1 MLIVPSNTANKNERA
16 ISPKDMDTEPLATAC
31 SSYNERLLAL
41 SLIKQISHL
50 CRAIQR
56 HRGLGMSLIAGYRE
70 FETDFL
76 ILQQQVSR
84 RMQALQLF
92 SQQSS
97 NLLTEEQ
104 LEKLLAA
111 WSTIDRDWQNDS
123 VMENFEY
130 HSHFIE
136 QLLQLMMT
144 LARLLERPVI
154 AGFPQE
160 STSDNQVENVE
171 QKRQQFNLVGLLV
184 FVCNQ
189 LPNLVEQ
196 VAKIRGLSTLSA
208 TRGKISGM
216 EDSKLRYFIHNAR
229 VQHEKVRNQ
238 SDRLLEQTKDDI
250 RSLPLIKAY
259 EFKLMFLINTVEKEI
274 LEPSFISMDSR
285 QVFNLATE
293 IIDVYLKVVDEGL
306 SLLQRR
312 QEDSLEDW
320 FLRGRS

>member
-1 MLIVPSNTANKNERA
+1 MSKASPTLYRTHERA
-16 ISPKDMDTEPLATAC
+16 TDTQDMNIEELAAAC
-31 SSYNERLLAL
+31 DSYSERILAL

-56 HRGLGMSLIAGYRE
+56 HRGLGMSLIAGYQE

-76 ILQQQVSR
+76 TLQHQVSR
-84 RMQALQLF
+84 RMRALQLF
-92 SQQSS
+92 SQQSK
-97 NLLTEEQ
+97 NLLTGGQ

-111 WSTIDRDWQNDS
+111 WSTIERDWQNDS

-144 LARLLERPVI
+144 LARLLERPVVS
-154 AGFPQE
+154 GFPQDAN
-160 STSDNQVENVE
+160 SDVQTAIEN
-171 QKRQQFNLVGLLV
+171 KRQQFNLVGLLV

-208 TRGKISGM
+208 TRGKLGGL
-216 EDSKLRYFIHNAR
+216 EDSKLRYFIQNAR

-238 SDRLLEQTKDDI
+238 SDRLLEQTKDDM
-250 RSLPLIKAY
+250 RSLPMIKAY

-274 LEPSFISMDSR
+274 LEPQVITMDSR

-293 IIDVYLKVVDEGL
+293 IIDVYLKVVDEGI

-320 FLRGRS
+320 FLQGKA

>member
-1 MLIVPSNTANKNERA
+1 MNNETLVA
-16 ISPKDMDTEPLATAC
+16 AC
-31 SSYNERLLAL
+31 SSYNERILAL

-56 HRGLGMSLIAGYRE
+56 HRGLGMSLIAGYQE

-76 ILQQQVSR
+76 ALQQQVAR
-84 RMQALQLF
+84 RMQVLQVS
-92 SQQSS
+92 SQQMAK
-97 NLLTEEQ
+97 LLTGGQ

-111 WSTIDRDWQNDS
+111 WSTIERDWQNDS
-123 VMENFEY
+123 VLENFEY

-144 LARLLERPVI
+144 LARLLDRP
-154 AGFPQE
+154 AASAFPQIG
-160 STSDNQVENVE
+160 SDSAQVTVE
-171 QKRQQFNLVGLLV
+171 HKRQQFNLVGLLV

-189 LPNLVEQ
+189 LPSLVEQ
-196 VAKIRGLSTLSA
+196 VAKIRGLATLSA
-208 TRGKISGM
+208 TRGKLGGL
-216 EDSKLRYFIHNAR
+216 EDSKLRYFIQNTR

-238 SDRLLEQTKDDI
+238 SDRLLEQIKDDI

-274 LEPSFISMDSR
+274 LEPQVITMDSR

-320 FLRGRS
+320 FLQG

>member
-1 MLIVPSNTANKNERA
+1 MNNVELVSACGGYSER
-16 ISPKDMDTEPLATAC
+16 I
-31 SSYNERLLAL
+31 LAL
-41 SLIKQISHL
+41 NLIKQISHL

-56 HRGLGMSLIAGYRE
+56 HRGLGMSLIAGYQE

-76 ILQQQVSR
+76 SLQQQVSR
-84 RMQALQLF
+84 RMQVLEVF
-92 SQQSS
+92 SKQST
-97 NLLTEEQ
+97 NLLTDGQ
-104 LEKLLAA
+104 IEKLLAA
-111 WSTIDRDWQNDS
+111 WSIIERDWQNDS

-136 QLLQLMMT
+136 QLLQMMMT
-144 LARLLERPVI
+144 LARLLERP
-154 AGFPQE
+154 AASAFPDAIV
-160 STSDNQVENVE
+160 SSSANVE
-171 QKRQQFNLVGLLV
+171 HKRQQFNLVGLLV

-189 LPNLVEQ
+189 LPSLVEQ
-196 VAKIRGLSTLSA
+196 VAKIRGLATLSA
-208 TRGKISGM
+208 TRGKLGGL
-216 EDSKLRYFIHNAR
+216 EDSKLRYFIQNTR

-238 SDRLLEQTKDDI
+238 SDRLLEQIKDDI

-274 LEPSFISMDSR
+274 LEPQVITMDSR

-320 FLRGRS
+320 FLQG

>member
-1 MLIVPSNTANKNERA
+1 MNNEA
-16 ISPKDMDTEPLATAC
+16 LVAAC
-31 SSYNERLLAL
+31 SSYNERILAL

-76 ILQQQVSR
+76 ALQQQVAR
-84 RMQALQLF
+84 RMQVLQVF
-92 SQQSS
+92 SQQTTQ
-97 NLLTEEQ
+97 LLTGGQ

-111 WSTIDRDWQNDS
+111 WSTIERDWQNDS

-144 LARLLERPVI
+144 LARLLDRPAASV
-154 AGFPQE
+154 FPQVTIE
-160 STSDNQVENVE
+160 GGQATVEH
-171 QKRQQFNLVGLLV
+171 KRQQFNLVGLLV

-189 LPNLVEQ
+189 LPSLVEQ
-196 VAKIRGLSTLSA
+196 VAKIRGLATLSA
-208 TRGKISGM
+208 TRGKLGGL
-216 EDSKLRYFIHNAR
+216 EDSKLRYFIQNTR

-238 SDRLLEQTKDDI
+238 SDRLIEQIKDEI

-274 LEPSFISMDSR
+274 LEPQVITMDSR

-293 IIDVYLKVVDEGL
+293 IIDVYLTVVDEGL

-312 QEDSLEDW
+312 QEDSLENW
-320 FLRGRS
+320 FIKG